1 MGRSN
6 LVCRNNIKHKGE
18 KTMTEIEFLD
28 DMYSMGLERSMAI
41 ALLLFAY
48 HNNICDIKPIST
60 KEFVKNIMEF
70 AELG

>member
-1 MGRSN
+1 
-6 LVCRNNIKHKGE
+6 
-18 KTMTEIEFLD
+18 MTEIEFLD